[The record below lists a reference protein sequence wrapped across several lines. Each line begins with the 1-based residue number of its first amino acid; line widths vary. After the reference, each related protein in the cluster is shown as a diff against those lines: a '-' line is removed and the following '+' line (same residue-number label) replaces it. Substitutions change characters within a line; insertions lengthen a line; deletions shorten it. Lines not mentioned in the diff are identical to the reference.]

1 MTKLSVRRTVRA
13 VAVTTAV
20 LTAGLMLTAC
30 GGDEGSDKAAP
41 ATPSDW
47 KKLAGP
53 TVSLAYPAG
62 LTEQSAAE
70 RGKLN
75 DAAALRSEAG
85 RPTVKVSI
93 QSGFADA
100 STGDDAASVGRALL
114 MATTEVKSTKDA
126 GIPGARDAKRID
138 FTYTGTGVPQSPPK
152 GATVDGVVITG
163 VDSGGKIYSVRIDA
177 QEGKLSDADR
187 TKIVD
192 SIQVK

>member
-20 LTAGLMLTAC
+20 LTTGLMLGAC
-30 GGDEGSDKAAP
+30 GGEEGSDTAAP
-41 ATPSDW
+41 AVPSGW

-62 LTEQSAAE
+62 LAEQGKAE

-75 DAAALRSEAG
+75 DAAALRTEGG

-114 MATTEVKSTKDA
+114 MATTEVKSTKNADIKGA
-126 GIPGARDAKRID
+126 KGARRID

-163 VDSGGKIYSVRIDA
+163 VDSDGKIYSVRIDA
-177 QEGKLSDADR
+177 QEGKLSETDR

>member
-1 MTKLSVRRTVRA
+1 MTKLSVRRTVRT

-20 LTAGLMLTAC
+20 LTAGLMLAAC
-30 GGDEGSDKAAP
+30 GGEEGADKAES
-41 ATPSDW
+41 ATPSGW
-47 KKLAGP
+47 KKLTGP
-53 TVSLAYPAG
+53 TVSLAYPSD

-114 MATTEVKSTKDA
+114 MATTEVKGTKKADIKGAEDA
-126 GIPGARDAKRID
+126 RRID

-163 VDSGGKIYSVRIDA
+163 VDSEGKIYSVRIDA
-177 QEGKLSDADR
+177 QEGKLTEADR

>member
-1 MTKLSVRRTVRA
+1 MTYPSLRRTVQA

-20 LTAGLMLTAC
+20 LTLTAC
-30 GGDEGSDKAAP
+30 GGEKDTPAAP
-41 ATPSDW
+41 SGW
-47 KKLAGP
+47 KKLSGP
-53 TVSLAYPAG
+53 TVSLSYPG
-62 LTEQSAAE
+62 DLTEQSQAE

-75 DAAALRSEAG
+75 DAAALRSEGG

-100 STGDDAASVGRALL
+100 SNGDDAASVARALL
-114 MATTEVKSTKDA
+114 MATTEVKGTDDA
-126 GIPGARDAKRID
+126 DLKGADGAKRVD

-152 GATVDGVVITG
+152 GAKVNGVVVTG
-163 VDSGGKIYSVRIDA
+163 VDSKGKIYSVRIDA
-177 QEGKLSDADR
+177 QAGKLSDADR

>member
-20 LTAGLMLTAC
+20 LTTGLMLGAC
-30 GGDEGSDKAAP
+30 GGEEGSDTAAP
-41 ATPSDW
+41 AVPSGW

-62 LTEQSAAE
+62 LAEQGKAE

-75 DAAALRSEAG
+75 DAAALRTEGG

-114 MATTEVKSTKDA
+114 MATTEVKSTKNADIKGA
-126 GIPGARDAKRID
+126 KGARRID
-138 FTYTGTGVPQSPPK
+138 FTYTGTGSRSRPRRARRSTAWSSRASTPTERSTPSASTPRRASSAK
-152 GATVDGVVITG
+152 RTG
-163 VDSGGKIYSVRIDA
+163 RRSSTASR
-177 QEGKLSDADR
+177 
-187 TKIVD
+187 
-192 SIQVK
+192 